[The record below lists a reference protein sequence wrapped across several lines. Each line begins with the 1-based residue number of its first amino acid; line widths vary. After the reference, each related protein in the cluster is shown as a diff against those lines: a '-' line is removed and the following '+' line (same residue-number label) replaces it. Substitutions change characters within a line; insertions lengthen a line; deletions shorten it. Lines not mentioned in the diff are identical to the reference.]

1 MTNSWR
7 FSALIDRHR
16 ALGSNLEDWSGMGT
30 AWSYA
35 KGDPDAEYMAIRTK
49 AGLMDVS
56 GLKKVHITGP
66 AASHV
71 VERATTR
78 NMEKLM
84 PGRAIYGCMLNDA
97 GKFIDDCV
105 IYRFGPNSFTVV
117 HGSGQGHEQVTMA
130 ATGRDVSVR
139 FDDNLHNL
147 SLQGPLAVEYLEP
160 HIPGVRALPYMSHM
174 PTSLFGKPITL
185 SRTGYTGERGYE
197 IFCRGQDA
205 GMIWDRILDEGKDRG
220 IIPCRFT
227 TLDMLRTES
236 CLLFFPFDNSEMY
249 PFDNEGPGDTLWEL
263 GLDFTVSPGKTG
275 FRGAEEH
282 YRLKGRERFRIWGLK
297 LEGTNVP
304 GNGAPVFRGGE
315 KVGLVTQAMYSP
327 LNRHCIAIAR
337 LPVDC
342 ATTGTRLEVR
352 CGTHGPIPATTH
364 AMPFFDPE
372 KKRRAVQG

>member
-7 FSALIDRHR
+7 FSTLADRHR
-16 ALGSNLEDWSGMGT
+16 ALGSTLEDWSGMGT

-35 KGDPDAEYMAIRTK
+35 KGDPTAEYLAIRTK

-71 VERATTR
+71 LERATTR

-84 PGRAIYGCMLNDA
+84 PGRSVYATMLNDA

-105 IYRFGPNSFTVV
+105 IYRTGPNAFMVV
-117 HGSGQGHEQVTMA
+117 HGSGGAHEQLTMA
-130 ATGRDVSVR
+130 ATGRDVAVR
-139 FDDNLHNL
+139 FDDNLHDL
-147 SLQGPLAVEYLEP
+147 SLQGPLAVDCLEK
-160 HIPGVRALPYMSHM
+160 HIPGVRDLAYFNHLQ
-174 PTSLFGKPITL
+174 TSLFGKPIML

-205 GMIWDRILDEGKDRG
+205 PMIWDRILDEGKDLG

-227 TLDMLRTES
+227 TLDLLRTES
-236 CLLFFPFDNSEMY
+236 YLLFFPFDNSEMY
-249 PFDNEGPGDTLWEL
+249 PFADEGPGDTLWEL

-282 YRLKGRERFRIWGLK
+282 YRLKGRERFKIWGLV
-297 LEGTNVP
+297 LDGDVP
-304 GNGAPVFRGGE
+304 ADNGAPVLQAG
-315 KVGLVTQAMYSP
+315 KQVGVVTQGMYSP
-327 LNRHCIAIAR
+327 LNKHNIAIAR
-337 LPVDC
+337 VPVAC
-342 ATTGTRLEVR
+342 ANNDTKLIVR
-352 CGTHGPIPATTH
+352 SEQKDIAATTH
-364 AMPFFDPE
+364 SMPFYDIE
-372 KKRRAVQG
+372 KKRRTAKG

>member
-7 FSALIDRHR
+7 FSALADRHR
-16 ALGSNLEDWSGMGT
+16 ALGSSLEDWSGMGT

-35 KGDPDAEYMAIRTK
+35 GDPEAEYMAIRTK

-56 GLKKVHITGP
+56 GLKKVQITGP

-78 NMEKLM
+78 NIEKLM
-84 PGRAIYGCMLNDA
+84 PGRSVYATMLNDA
-97 GKFIDDCV
+97 GKFVDDCV
-105 IYRFGPNSFTVV
+105 IYRTGPNAFMVV
-117 HGSGQGHEQVTMA
+117 HGSGQGHEQLTMA

-139 FDDNLHNL
+139 FDDNLHDL

-160 HIPGVRALPYMSHM
+160 HVEGIRALPYFAHM
-174 PTSLFGKPITL
+174 QTSLFGKPVMI

-197 IFCRGQDA
+197 LFCRGQDA
-205 GMIWDRILDEGKDRG
+205 PMIWDRILAEGAAMG

-227 TLDMLRTES
+227 TLDLLRTES
-236 CLLFFPFDNSEMY
+236 YLLFFPFDNSEMY
-249 PFDNEGPGDTLWEL
+249 PFANEGPGDTLWEL

-297 LEGTNVP
+297 LAGRNAP
-304 GNGAPVFRGGE
+304 GNGAPVLRDGAQ
-315 KVGLVTQAMYSP
+315 VGVVTQAMYSA
-327 LNRHCIAIAR
+327 LNQHTIAIAR

-342 ATTGTRLEVR
+342 ANTGTALTVN
-352 CGTHGPIPATTH
+352 CATHGEIAATTH
-364 AMPFFDPE
+364 PMPFYDIE
-372 KKRRAVQG
+372 KKRRTAKD